1 MNCEN
6 LLTAKLMSG
15 RVSER
20 YCNTPITLRY
30 SVGLTTAEP
39 SFNFKETEV
48 DSGMVTSFAPSMQ
61 VAYIITLIKYYS
73 LN

>member
-1 MNCEN
+1 
-6 LLTAKLMSG
+6 
-15 RVSER
+15 
-20 YCNTPITLRY
+20 
-30 SVGLTTAEP
+30 LTTAEP
-39 SFNFKETEV
+39 SFNFKKTEV